1 MIVGLPALLGVLML
15 VRAGWGA
22 ASDIAVLSGAAGGS
36 HHTASWTW
44 ACGRRSSARGAR
56 RGHWPLAAARL
67 CIIDAMTA
75 ITQLAPQRRAVAS
88 DREPI
93 SALMKRSVKEL
104 FPRFYDARQTASA
117 EIYVADLDTVL
128 IEDGTYYVHEA
139 GGEIVACGGWSRR
152 NRLHAGAGHA
162 GDDHR
167 LLDPR
172 TEPAR
177 VRAMFVR
184 GDWTRRGL
192 GWAILESCERDARA
206 EGFTTLALMAT
217 LPGEPLY
224 RAFGFVETGR
234 VMVKAPDGVE
244 LAGVT
249 MERPIR

>member
-1 MIVGLPALLGVLML
+1 MT
-15 VRAGWGA
+15 
-22 ASDIAVLSGAAGGS
+22 S
-36 HHTASWTW
+36 
-44 ACGRRSSARGAR
+44 
-56 RGHWPLAAARL
+56 
-67 CIIDAMTA
+67 IID
-75 ITQLAPQRRAVAS
+75 LAPQRLALAT
-88 DREPI
+88 DAEPI
-93 SALMKRSVKEL
+93 SELMQRSVRAL

-117 EIYVADLDTVL
+117 LVHVAALDRVL

-152 NRLHAGAGHA
+152 NRLHAGAGEA
-162 GDDHR
+162 ADDAR

-192 GWAILESCERDARA
+192 GRAILDSCERAARA

-224 RAFGFVETGR
+224 RAYGFVETGR
-234 VMVKAPDGVE
+234 VMVRAPDGVE
-244 LAGVT
+244 LEGVT
-249 MERPIR
+249 MQRPIT